1 MIKNLKARRLSRI
14 ITEKY
19 KKLDK
24 CDKIKIIK
32 KIINK
37 KKKTKLINRSDIMTI
52 VKPSTLPGFMELLP
66 KDQILFNEMKDIIRK
81 NFEKHGFLPIDT
93 PVIEKSEV
101 LLAKGGGETEKQIY
115 RFSKGDTDMS
125 LRFDLTVPLARY
137 TVEHMND
144 LSFPFKRYQIGKVY
158 RGEKAQKGRFREFYQ
173 CDIDTIGMGELS
185 LVNDAEFPVVIFHTF
200 KDLGFT
206 DFTIHL
212 NNRKILKGFF
222 SSLGIEDSMNVL
234 RTVDKLDKIGEEK
247 VLEELGENGIGRDS
261 GEKILEFI
269 KIDGTVDEILEQ
281 LKDLKIEDEIF
292 QEGLDELTQVIGYMR
307 DFGIDEDCFDIDLKI
322 ARGLDYYTGTVYE
335 TTLDNYPKIGSV
347 CSGGRYEDLASY
359 YTDKTL
365 PGVGISIGL
374 SRLFYQLNEAKII
387 SSEEKSLVDL
397 LIIPM
402 DDCVHDGI
410 KLLNELRE
418 KGVRVSV
425 YTEFAKLKKKFK
437 YADQTKVDYVIVLGE
452 EEIKSRKYSL
462 KDMKTGDQVDVTFDE
477 LVERFKK

>member
-1 MIKNLKARRLSRI
+1 
-14 ITEKY
+14 
-19 KKLDK
+19 
-24 CDKIKIIK
+24 
-32 KIINK
+32 
-37 KKKTKLINRSDIMTI
+37 MTI

-234 RTVDKLDKIGEEK
+234 RTVDKLDKIGEES

-269 KIDGTVDEILEQ
+269 KIKGTVDEILEQ
-281 LKDLKIEDEIF
+281 LRALKIEDEIF
-292 QEGLDELTQVIGYMR
+292 QEGLDELTQVVGYMR

-359 YTDKTL
+359 YTDKAL

-402 DDCVHDGI
+402 DDCIHDGI
-410 KLLNELRE
+410 KLLSELRE

-452 EEIKSRKYSL
+452 EEIKTRKYSL
-462 KDMKTGDQVDVTFDE
+462 KDMKTGDQEEVTFDE

>member
-1 MIKNLKARRLSRI
+1 
-14 ITEKY
+14 
-19 KKLDK
+19 
-24 CDKIKIIK
+24 
-32 KIINK
+32 
-37 KKKTKLINRSDIMTI
+37 MTI

-281 LKDLKIEDEIF
+281 LRDLKIEDEIF

-410 KLLNELRE
+410 KLLSELRE

-462 KDMKTGDQVDVTFDE
+462 KDMKTGDQEEVTFNE
-477 LVERFKK
+477 LVERFKR

>member
-1 MIKNLKARRLSRI
+1 
-14 ITEKY
+14 
-19 KKLDK
+19 
-24 CDKIKIIK
+24 
-32 KIINK
+32 
-37 KKKTKLINRSDIMTI
+37 MTI

-281 LKDLKIEDEIF
+281 LRDLKIEDEIF

-402 DDCVHDGI
+402 DDCIHDGI

-462 KDMKTGDQVDVTFDE
+462 KDMKTGDQKEVTFDE
-477 LVERFKK
+477 LVERFKR

>member
-1 MIKNLKARRLSRI
+1 
-14 ITEKY
+14 
-19 KKLDK
+19 
-24 CDKIKIIK
+24 
-32 KIINK
+32 
-37 KKKTKLINRSDIMTI
+37 MTI

-185 LVNDAEFPVVIFHTF
+185 LVNDAEFPAVIFHTF

-222 SSLGIEDSMNVL
+222 SSLGIEDSMNAL
-234 RTVDKLDKIGEEK
+234 RTVDKLDKIGEES

-269 KIDGTVDEILEQ
+269 KIKGSVDEIFEQ
-281 LKDLKIEDEIF
+281 LRELKIEDEIF
-292 QEGLDELTQVIGYMR
+292 LEGLDELTQVVGYMR

-402 DDCVHDGI
+402 DDCIHDGI
-410 KLLNELRE
+410 KLLSELRE

-452 EEIKSRKYSL
+452 EEIKTRKYSL
-462 KDMKTGDQVDVTFDE
+462 KDMKTGDQEEVTFDE

>member
-1 MIKNLKARRLSRI
+1 
-14 ITEKY
+14 
-19 KKLDK
+19 
-24 CDKIKIIK
+24 
-32 KIINK
+32 
-37 KKKTKLINRSDIMTI
+37 MTI

-222 SSLGIEDSMNVL
+222 ASLGIEDSMNVL
-234 RTVDKLDKIGEEK
+234 RTVDKLDKIGEES
-247 VLEELGENGIGRDS
+247 VLKELGENGIGRDS

-269 KIDGTVDEILEQ
+269 KIKGTVDEILEQ
-281 LKDLKIEDEIF
+281 LRELKIEDEIF
-292 QEGLDELTQVIGYMR
+292 QEGLDELTQVIAYMR

-402 DDCVHDGI
+402 DDCIHDGI
-410 KLLNELRE
+410 KLLSELRE

-452 EEIKSRKYSL
+452 EEIKTRKYSL

>member
-1 MIKNLKARRLSRI
+1 
-14 ITEKY
+14 
-19 KKLDK
+19 
-24 CDKIKIIK
+24 
-32 KIINK
+32 
-37 KKKTKLINRSDIMTI
+37 MTI

-115 RFSKGDTDMS
+115 RFSKGDTDIS

-234 RTVDKLDKIGEEK
+234 RTVDKLDKIGEES

-269 KIDGTVDEILEQ
+269 KIKGSVDEILEQ
-281 LKDLKIEDEIF
+281 LRALKIEDEIF
-292 QEGLDELTQVIGYMR
+292 QEGLDELTQVVGYMR

-359 YTDKTL
+359 YTDKVL

-402 DDCVHDGI
+402 DDCIHDGI
-410 KLLNELRE
+410 KLLSELRE

-452 EEIKSRKYSL
+452 EEIKTRKYSL
-462 KDMKTGDQVDVTFDE
+462 KNMHSGDQEEVTFDE

>member
-1 MIKNLKARRLSRI
+1 
-14 ITEKY
+14 
-19 KKLDK
+19 
-24 CDKIKIIK
+24 
-32 KIINK
+32 
-37 KKKTKLINRSDIMTI
+37 MTI

-269 KIDGTVDEILEQ
+269 KIKGSVDEILEQ
-281 LKDLKIEDEIF
+281 LRDLKIEDEIF

-410 KLLNELRE
+410 KLLSELRE

-462 KDMKTGDQVDVTFDE
+462 KDMKTGDQEEVTFDE
-477 LVERFKK
+477 LVERFKR

>member
-1 MIKNLKARRLSRI
+1 
-14 ITEKY
+14 
-19 KKLDK
+19 
-24 CDKIKIIK
+24 
-32 KIINK
+32 
-37 KKKTKLINRSDIMTI
+37 MTI

-234 RTVDKLDKIGEEK
+234 RTVDKLDKIGEES

-261 GEKILEFI
+261 GEKILKFI
-269 KIDGTVDEILEQ
+269 KIKGSVDEILEQ
-281 LKDLKIEDEIF
+281 LRDLKIKDEIF
-292 QEGLDELTQVIGYMR
+292 QEGLDELTQVVGYMR

-402 DDCVHDGI
+402 DDCIHDGI
-410 KLLNELRE
+410 KLLSELRE

-452 EEIKSRKYSL
+452 EEIKTRKYSL
-462 KDMKTGDQVDVTFDE
+462 KDMKTGDQEEVTFDE

>member
-1 MIKNLKARRLSRI
+1 
-14 ITEKY
+14 
-19 KKLDK
+19 
-24 CDKIKIIK
+24 
-32 KIINK
+32 
-37 KKKTKLINRSDIMTI
+37 MTI

-234 RTVDKLDKIGEEK
+234 RTVDKLDKIGEES

-269 KIDGTVDEILEQ
+269 KIKGSVDEIFEQ
-281 LKDLKIEDEIF
+281 LRELKIEDEIF
-292 QEGLDELTQVIGYMR
+292 QEGLDELTQVVGYMR

-402 DDCVHDGI
+402 DDCIHDGI
-410 KLLNELRE
+410 KLLSELRE

-452 EEIKSRKYSL
+452 EEIKNRRYSL
-462 KDMKTGDQVDVTFDE
+462 KNMKTGDQVDVTFDE
-477 LVERFKK
+477 LVERFRK

>member
-1 MIKNLKARRLSRI
+1 
-14 ITEKY
+14 
-19 KKLDK
+19 
-24 CDKIKIIK
+24 
-32 KIINK
+32 
-37 KKKTKLINRSDIMTI
+37 MTI

-234 RTVDKLDKIGEEK
+234 RTVDKLDKIGEES

-269 KIDGTVDEILEQ
+269 KIKGTVDEILEQ
-281 LKDLKIEDEIF
+281 LRELKIEDEIF
-292 QEGLDELTQVIGYMR
+292 QEGLDELTQVVGYMR

-359 YTDKTL
+359 YTDKVL

-402 DDCVHDGI
+402 DDCIHDGI
-410 KLLNELRE
+410 KLLSELRE

-452 EEIKSRKYSL
+452 EEIKTRKYSL
-462 KDMKTGDQVDVTFDE
+462 KDMKTGDQEEVTFDE

>member
-1 MIKNLKARRLSRI
+1 
-14 ITEKY
+14 
-19 KKLDK
+19 
-24 CDKIKIIK
+24 
-32 KIINK
+32 
-37 KKKTKLINRSDIMTI
+37 MTI

-234 RTVDKLDKIGEEK
+234 RTVDKLDKIGEES

-269 KIDGTVDEILEQ
+269 KIKGSVDEIFEQ
-281 LKDLKIEDEIF
+281 LRELKIEDEIF
-292 QEGLDELTQVIGYMR
+292 QEGLDELTQVVGYMR

-359 YTDKTL
+359 YTDKAL

-402 DDCVHDGI
+402 DDCIHDGI
-410 KLLNELRE
+410 KLLSELRE

-452 EEIKSRKYSL
+452 EEIKTRKYSL
-462 KDMKTGDQVDVTFDE
+462 KNMHSGDQEEVTFDE
-477 LVERFKK
+477 LVERFRK

>member
-1 MIKNLKARRLSRI
+1 
-14 ITEKY
+14 
-19 KKLDK
+19 
-24 CDKIKIIK
+24 
-32 KIINK
+32 
-37 KKKTKLINRSDIMTI
+37 MTI

-234 RTVDKLDKIGEEK
+234 RTVDKLDKIGEES

-269 KIDGTVDEILEQ
+269 KIKGSVDEIFEQ
-281 LKDLKIEDEIF
+281 LRELKIEDEIF
-292 QEGLDELTQVIGYMR
+292 QEGLDELTQVVGYMR

-359 YTDKTL
+359 YTDKVL

-402 DDCVHDGI
+402 DDCIHDGI
-410 KLLNELRE
+410 KLLSELRE

-452 EEIKSRKYSL
+452 EEIKTRKYSL
-462 KDMKTGDQVDVTFDE
+462 KNMHSGDQEEVTFDE

>member
-1 MIKNLKARRLSRI
+1 
-14 ITEKY
+14 
-19 KKLDK
+19 
-24 CDKIKIIK
+24 
-32 KIINK
+32 
-37 KKKTKLINRSDIMTI
+37 MTI

-234 RTVDKLDKIGEEK
+234 RTVDKLDKIGEES

-269 KIDGTVDEILEQ
+269 KIKGTVDEILEQ
-281 LKDLKIEDEIF
+281 LRELKIEDEIF
-292 QEGLDELTQVIGYMR
+292 QEGLDELTQVVGYMR

-359 YTDKTL
+359 YTDKAL

-402 DDCVHDGI
+402 DDCIHDGI
-410 KLLNELRE
+410 KLLSELRE

-452 EEIKSRKYSL
+452 EEIKTRKYSL
-462 KDMKTGDQVDVTFDE
+462 KDMKTGDQEEVTFDE

>member
-1 MIKNLKARRLSRI
+1 
-14 ITEKY
+14 
-19 KKLDK
+19 
-24 CDKIKIIK
+24 
-32 KIINK
+32 
-37 KKKTKLINRSDIMTI
+37 MTI

>member
-1 MIKNLKARRLSRI
+1 
-14 ITEKY
+14 
-19 KKLDK
+19 
-24 CDKIKIIK
+24 
-32 KIINK
+32 
-37 KKKTKLINRSDIMTI
+37 MTI

-222 SSLGIEDSMNVL
+222 SSLGIEDSMNAL
-234 RTVDKLDKIGEEK
+234 RTVDKLDKIGEES

-269 KIDGTVDEILEQ
+269 KIKGSVDEIFEQ
-281 LKDLKIEDEIF
+281 LRELKIEDEIF
-292 QEGLDELTQVIGYMR
+292 QEGLDELTQVVGYMR

-359 YTDKTL
+359 YTDKAL

-402 DDCVHDGI
+402 DDCIHDGI
-410 KLLNELRE
+410 KLLSELRE

-452 EEIKSRKYSL
+452 EEIKTRKYSL
-462 KDMKTGDQVDVTFDE
+462 KDMRSGDQEEVTFDE
-477 LVERFKK
+477 LVDRFKK

>member
-1 MIKNLKARRLSRI
+1 
-14 ITEKY
+14 
-19 KKLDK
+19 
-24 CDKIKIIK
+24 
-32 KIINK
+32 
-37 KKKTKLINRSDIMTI
+37 MTI

-234 RTVDKLDKIGEEK
+234 RTVDKLDKIGEES

-269 KIDGTVDEILEQ
+269 KIKGSVDEILEQ
-281 LKDLKIEDEIF
+281 LRELKIEDEIF
-292 QEGLDELTQVIGYMR
+292 QEGLDELTQVVGYMR

-402 DDCVHDGI
+402 DDCIHDGI
-410 KLLNELRE
+410 KLLSELRE

-452 EEIKSRKYSL
+452 EEIKTRKYSL
-462 KDMKTGDQVDVTFDE
+462 KDMKTGDQEEVTFDE